1 MQQKTLQNAV
11 LIQYCICKSI
21 LHQCLH
27 TTTVKLGVKERFDN
41 EQIGVKEPFPV
52 TNCQFTS

>member
-27 TTTVKLGVKERFDN
+27 TTVKLGVKERFDN
-41 EQIGVKEPFPV
+41 EQIGVKEPFPA